1 MGKINMKKILITG
14 GSQGIGSSL
23 VEKLSGQDRLI
34 YFTYNKHK
42 KEALELAK
50 KTGAVPIKCDLLLDE
65 DISNLSKCC
74 GSVDILINNAGVSE
88 IKLFTD
94 ITNADW
100 DKVLDV
106 NLKGAFLV
114 TREFLPKMISKKWG
128 RIINISS
135 MWGIIGAS
143 CEVQYS
149 ASKAGLIGM
158 TKALAKEVGPS
169 NITVN
174 CIAPGLINTTMNAN
188 IDSKCLDEMVENT
201 PMQRIGTCD
210 DIANAVEFLISAKS
224 SFITG
229 VVLPVDGGLT
239 MQ

>member
-1 MGKINMKKILITG
+1 MKKILITG

>member
-1 MGKINMKKILITG
+1 MKKILITG

-210 DIANAVEFLISAKS
+210 DIANAVEFLIS
-224 SFITG
+224 
-229 VVLPVDGGLT
+229 
-239 MQ
+239 

>member
-1 MGKINMKKILITG
+1 MKKILITG

-23 VEKLSGQDRLI
+23 VRKLSGENRTV

-42 KEALELAK
+42 EQALALSKETNSIA
-50 KTGAVPIKCDLLLDE
+50 IKCNLLIPS
-65 DISNLSKCC
+65 DISNLKKAI
-74 GSVDILINNAGVSE
+74 GNVDILINNAGVSE

-94 ITNADW
+94 ITDSDW
-100 DKVLDV
+100 DKIMDI

-114 TREFLPKMISKKWG
+114 TREFIPGMISKKWG

-135 MWGIIGAS
+135 MWGIVGAS

-174 CIAPGLINTTMNAN
+174 CIAPGLINTNMNAN
-188 IDSKCLDEMVENT
+188 IDNDCLKEMISNT
-201 PMQRIGTCD
+201 PMQRIGSSV
-210 DIANAVEFLISAKS
+210 DIANAVEFLISEKTD
-224 SFITG
+224 FITG
-229 VVLPVDGGLT
+229 IVLPVDGGLA

>member
-1 MGKINMKKILITG
+1 MKKILITG

-23 VEKLSGQDRLI
+23 VKKLSGENKTV

-42 KEALELAK
+42 EHALWLAK
-50 KTGAVPIKCDLLLDE
+50 ETGSIAVKCDLLVPE
-65 DISNLSKCC
+65 DISNLSKVC
-74 GSVDILINNAGVSE
+74 GNIDILINNAGVSE

-94 ITNADW
+94 ITDDDW
-100 DKVLDV
+100 DKVLNV

-114 TREFLPKMISKKWG
+114 TREFIPGMISKKWG
-128 RIINISS
+128 RIVNISS
-135 MWGIIGAS
+135 MWGIVGAS

-174 CIAPGLINTTMNAN
+174 CIAPGLIDTSMNAN
-188 IDSKCLDEMVENT
+188 VESKCIEEMIANT

-210 DIANAVEFLISAKS
+210 DIANAVEFFISEKS
-224 SFITG
+224 HFITG
-229 VVLPVDGGLT
+229 VVLPVDGGLS

>member
-1 MGKINMKKILITG
+1 
-14 GSQGIGSSL
+14 
-23 VEKLSGQDRLI
+23 
-34 YFTYNKHK
+34 
-42 KEALELAK
+42 
-50 KTGAVPIKCDLLLDE
+50 
-65 DISNLSKCC
+65 
-74 GSVDILINNAGVSE
+74 
-88 IKLFTD
+88 
-94 ITNADW
+94 
-100 DKVLDV
+100 
-106 NLKGAFLV
+106 
-114 TREFLPKMISKKWG
+114 
-128 RIINISS
+128 